1 MIYRVVLILWVIIHG
16 TTLAYANS
24 DDLTEPTAPS
34 FRDGV
39 NFIENGNYYDAFQI
53 FERLA
58 GTGDAG
64 AQYNLSLLFLKGVGI
79 PTNYKSALYWAWQS
93 HINDYEKAFSQV
105 EELLEIVPEA
115 VRIEVSNETIDEL
128 LAIARSGSKEAT
140 LDLTETY
147 LELLNEPDFEQAY
160 TWALIAQAYGL
171 LDVTDLLDRAGDE
184 LDIEAKIAQQAI
196 ASELFFTIRK

>member
-1 MIYRVVLILWVIIHG
+1 MYKGLLILCVGVLGPASAHATSHVAIELG
-16 TTLAYANS
+16 AS
-24 DDLTEPTAPS
+24 S
-34 FRDGV
+34 FQNGI
-39 NFIENGNYYDAFQI
+39 NFVENGKYYEAFQI

-58 GTGDAG
+58 STGDAA

-93 HINDYEKAFSQV
+93 HINGYEKALSQV
-105 EELLEIVPEA
+105 EDILEIVPEA
-115 VRIEVSNETIDEL
+115 VRVEVANETIDDL
-128 LAIARSGSKEAT
+128 LTAARSGSKEAT

-171 LDVTDLLDRAGDE
+171 LAVADFLEKAGAE
-184 LDIEAKIAQQAI
+184 LDIEVKITQQAV
-196 ASELFFTIRK
+196 ASELFLGVRK

>member
-1 MIYRVVLILWVIIHG
+1 MIYQVVLIFWASVLGV
-16 TTLAYANS
+16 TSAYADS
-24 DDLTEPTAPS
+24 DDLTELSAPS
-34 FRDGV
+34 FQDGV
-39 NFIENGNYYDAFQI
+39 NFIENGSYYEAFQI

-58 GTGDAG
+58 STGDAD

-105 EELLEIVPEA
+105 EELLGIVPEV
-115 VRIEVSNETIDEL
+115 VRTEVSNETIDDL
-128 LAIARSGSKEAT
+128 LIVARAGSKEAT

-171 LDVTDLLDRAGDE
+171 LDAADFLDRAADE
-184 LDIEAKIAQQAI
+184 LDIETKIAQQAI
-196 ASELFFTIRK
+196 ASELFSTLKK

>member
-1 MIYRVVLILWVIIHG
+1 MIYRVALILWVIIHG
-16 TTLAYANS
+16 TTSAYANS
-24 DDLTEPTAPS
+24 DGLTEPTEPS

-58 GTGDAG
+58 STGDAG

-171 LDVTDLLDRAGDE
+171 LDETDLLDRAGDE
-184 LDIEAKIAQQAI
+184 LDIEAKISQQAI